1 MAISN
6 AADIGYG
13 ASITFS
19 SSFFTQIID
28 MSVSGVSRTSVDI
41 SHFAST
47 NAYRTFMPGDL
58 KDPGELEVQHNFL
71 TNALAAFKTAM
82 AAASA
87 SGTITYP
94 VPAFGGASAG
104 TEVVNMFATNHSH
117 TIPGD
122 DRMVGT
128 MTIKLSGEPTMTDA
142 A

>member
-28 MSVSGVSRTSVDI
+28 ISVSGQTRTSVDI
-41 SHFAST
+41 SHFAVT
-47 NAYRTFMPGDL
+47 NGYRVFMPGDL
-58 KDPGELEVQHNFL
+58 KDWGQMEVQHNFL
-71 TNALAAFKTAM
+71 TNALAAQKTAM
-82 AAASA
+82 AAAKA
-87 SGTITYP
+87 SGTLTYA
-94 VPAFGGASAG
+94 VPTFGGASAG
-104 TEVVNMFATNHSH
+104 TQVVDMFAIDSSH
-117 TIPGD
+117 TLPID